1 MIKWWGDVVEKNTP
15 RVPKKKEEEKKKGGK
30 KLLDLVCI
38 YLLSCYCKLYI
49 VIPRFF

>member
-30 KLLDLVCI
+30 KTLRF
-38 YLLSCYCKLYI
+38 SLYI
-49 VIPRFF
+49 FTFLLLQVVHSYS